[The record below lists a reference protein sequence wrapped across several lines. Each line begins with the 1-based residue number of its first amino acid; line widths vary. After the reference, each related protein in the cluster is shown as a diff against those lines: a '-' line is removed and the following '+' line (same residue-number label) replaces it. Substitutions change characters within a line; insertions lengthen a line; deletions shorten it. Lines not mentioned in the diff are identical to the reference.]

1 MINLVISNLL
11 INPNN
16 SLVYTRNGV
25 NMQAKY
31 LLSSPPELTSASDN
45 KLRFTLLSGHMQ
57 IIPCQFRMLK
67 SFRFLQKRNEV

>member
-25 NMQAKY
+25 NMQAKC

-45 KLRFTLLSGHMQ
+45 KLTIHTIIRSHADNTLSISYVE
-57 IIPCQFRMLK
+57 IIPFFAK
-67 SFRFLQKRNEV
+67 KE